1 MASFARPRSV
11 VGALSASGL
20 VSRQVPELYDYDK
33 LRAETAPL
41 MFVVRAPRPTL
52 VLGSSQRE
60 DILKA
65 ERLGDMPLRRR
76 RGGGGLVLLQPD
88 DLWVDWWIPAD
99 DARWSP
105 DVHVSALQAGAWWRS
120 ALSGRIEGDITVHDG
135 PLEGDPAYR
144 LVCFA
149 GSGPGEV
156 FVDAKKAVG
165 ITQWRVREG
174 MFLSSV
180 LPTHSSTTILELL
193 KSVPEGLSDALEHHV
208 LSSLGEV
215 SSSELLEVLR
225 VASGP
230 WTVRPFDLTL

>member
-1 MASFARPRSV
+1 V
-11 VGALSASGL
+11 VALG
-20 VSRQVPELYDYDK
+20 
-33 LRAETAPL
+33 
-41 MFVVRAPRPTL
+41 VVRA
-52 VLGSSQRE
+52 
-60 DILKA
+60 D
-65 ERLGDMPLRRR
+65 R
-76 RGGGGLVLLQPD
+76 RGYHG
-88 DLWVDWWIPAD
+88 
-99 DARWSP
+99 ARWS
-105 DVHVSALQAGAWWRS
+105 AR
-120 ALSGRIEGDITVHDG
+120 GRPRD
-135 PLEGDPAYR
+135 R

-180 LPTHSSTTILELL
+180 LPTHSSTTVLELL

-230 WTVRPFDLTL
+230 WTVRPFDFTLSPSRRVSVTTRRVVDAKIGSELFRFAFEWG